1 MTSISA
7 YKGAIRS
14 RTEIGKLRLS
24 GTDPFLL
31 TTQIISSTTRPESFS
46 SVRSRLRVKKS
57 WDLRAAMSLSRLWCS
72 QDKPQQARRLLD
84 PIDGWFTEG
93 FETRELKEAKALL
106 GELGA

>member
-1 MTSISA
+1 MRSPILKKQRFAVTRDLIN
-7 YKGAIRS
+7 IRVQ
-14 RTEIGKLRLS
+14 LRLERALS
-24 GTDPFLL
+24 IAR
-31 TTQIISSTTRPESFS
+31 QQQA
-46 SVRSRLRVKKS
+46 KS

>member
-1 MTSISA
+1 
-7 YKGAIRS
+7 
-14 RTEIGKLRLS
+14 
-24 GTDPFLL
+24 
-31 TTQIISSTTRPESFS
+31 
-46 SVRSRLRVKKS
+46 VRSAVVPKLASYACPEPIRFAYDANYLIDNKAGIIFERALSIARQQQAKS

-93 FETRELKEAKALL
+93 FETRDLKEAKALL

>member
-31 TTQIISSTTRPESFS
+31 TTQIISSTTRPGFIFERALSIA
-46 SVRSRLRVKKS
+46 RQQQAKS
-57 WDLRAAMSLSRLWCS
+57 WDLRAAMSSRASGVLRTSRGKLADCWI
-72 QDKPQQARRLLD
+72 RLTAGSLR
-84 PIDGWFTEG
+84 G
-93 FETRELKEAKALL
+93 LKRAI
-106 GELGA
+106 